1 MGKCIKKECR
11 SRSGLAG
18 VCHFLREWPN
28 VLGFEEQVENRE
40 AGRKELLG
48 TAVFVSKKKLR
59 KSIKG

>member
-1 MGKCIKKECR
+1 M
-11 SRSGLAG
+11 GLAG

-48 TAVFVSKKKLR
+48 TAVFVSEKKLR
-59 KSIKG
+59 KSING